1 MRVERLDHLVL
12 TVTDLSATL
21 NFYTRVCGMSH
32 IVFGDER
39 HALTFGDQ
47 KINLHLWGGEIEPRA
62 ALATPGS
69 ADLCLLV
76 DSAPEQILAHLAEL
90 QVPVE
95 QGPVGRTGATG
106 PITSVYV
113 RDPDGNLVELASPVG
128 ATGDAQEAERTEA
141 RNGAV
146 PVDQPVGH

>member
-21 NFYTRVCGMSH
+21 SFYTRVCGMSH
-32 IVFGDER
+32 VVFDDER
-39 HALTFGDQ
+39 HALTFGEQ

-76 DSAPEQILAHLAEL
+76 DSTPEQILAHLAEL
-90 QVPVE
+90 QVSVE
-95 QGPVGRTGATG
+95 HGPVGRTGATG

-113 RDPDGNLVELASPVG
+113 RDPDGNLVELAGPVG
-128 ATGDAQEAERTEA
+128 PTGDTQDAGQVEA
-141 RNGAV
+141 RDGTA
-146 PVDQPVGH
+146 PVNQPVGR